1 MPWLWWC
8 DLLFHQLWWVG
19 MECLAVVV
27 VVLSHILVSRGYL
40 TLKHGYFFKK
50 ASCYVHRVGGK
61 KLSEIFLWRLCS
73 FFHYLQ
79 LLLFFFL
86 HEQLPTETQLTG
98 APPPFFLQYR
108 PRGTW
113 WWLLFF
119 FGKFSPTLT
128 LLSGWPSLM
137 EMVLALENI
146 GKDFFFLLLSLSLD
160 FLFTGTWGNSG
171 LLEIS
176 PWQIDPS
183 SNYRIINLRVF
194 NFRS

>member
-79 LLLFFFL
+79 LLLFFFCMNNCQPK
-86 HEQLPTETQLTG
+86 HSWQEHLPLSFYNIDQEALG
-98 APPPFFLQYR
+98 DDCS
-108 PRGTW
+108 
-113 WWLLFF
+113 F

-146 GKDFFFLLLSLSLD
+146 GKDFFFSLTFSLFGFSFYGD
-160 FLFTGTWGNSG
+160 LREFWTLGN
-171 LLEIS
+171 IS
-176 PWQIDPS
+176 LTNWP
-183 SNYRIINLRVF
+183 II
-194 NFRS
+194 

>member
-79 LLLFFFL
+79 LLLFFFCMNNCQPK
-86 HEQLPTETQLTG
+86 HSWQEHLPLSFYNIDQEALGDDCSFFWKIFSYSDSAFWLTLSHG
-98 APPPFFLQYR
+98 NGSGSRKHRQR
-108 PRGTW
+108 
-113 WWLLFF
+113 LFF
-119 FGKFSPTLT
+119 FSYF
-128 LLSGWPSLM
+128 LSLW
-137 EMVLALENI
+137 I
-146 GKDFFFLLLSLSLD
+146 FFLRGLEGILDSWKYLLDKLTHHLI
-160 FLFTGTWGNSG
+160 T
-171 LLEIS
+171 E
-176 PWQIDPS
+176 
-183 SNYRIINLRVF
+183 
-194 NFRS
+194 